1 MRHRAMVLNFLLAS
15 VMVTAALAAAQ
26 PRASVLKSGDPLP
39 PLAGQSLTGKQ
50 LDVTVTAGTA
60 GQSVLIFSF
69 SRAGGR
75 DAQNWTQRL
84 SKDFPQVTIYTVI
97 FLESVP
103 GLFRHLA
110 ISGIRGGIP
119 PSRQERTIIL
129 YRDESL
135 WEQRLQANPGSS
147 ASVILL
153 SPGGHIGWITP
164 GPFADGLYQD
174 LSRRI
179 RDAH

>member
-1 MRHRAMVLNFLLAS
+1 MRQRTMVPNHLLVLVMLTTLIAS
-15 VMVTAALAAAQ
+15 GQ
-26 PRASVLKSGDPLP
+26 PQSSLLKPGDPLP
-39 PLAGQSLTGKQ
+39 PLAGQTLTSKQ
-50 LDVTVTAGTA
+50 LDVTVTTDK
-60 GQSVLIFSF
+60 GQSVLILSF

-84 SKDFPQVTIYTVI
+84 SKDFPQVPIYTVI

-103 GLFRHLA
+103 SLFRPVA
-110 ISGIRGGIP
+110 ISSIRREM
-119 PSRQERTIIL
+119 PSSMQDRTIVL

-135 WEQRLQANPGSS
+135 WKQRLQANTGSS

-153 SPGGHIGWITP
+153 GPGSHIGWITP
-164 GPFADGLYQD
+164 GPFADVLYQE
-174 LSRRI
+174 LSKRI

>member
-1 MRHRAMVLNFLLAS
+1 MRQREMVLNFLFAP
-15 VMVTAALAAAQ
+15 VMLTAVLAAAQ
-26 PRASVLKSGDPLP
+26 PQSSVLKPRDPLP
-39 PLAGQSLTGKQ
+39 PLAGQALTGKQ
-50 LDVTVTAGTA
+50 LDVSVAAGT
-60 GQSVLIFSF
+60 GQSVLILSF

-84 SKDFPQVTIYTVI
+84 SKDFPHVTIYTVI

-103 GLFRHLA
+103 DLFRHLA
-110 ISGIRGGIP
+110 ISGIRDGIP
-119 PSRQERTIIL
+119 PSMQERTIIL

-135 WEQRLQANPGSS
+135 WEQRLQVNTGSS

-153 SPGGHIGWITP
+153 GPGSHIGWITP
-164 GPFADGLYQD
+164 GPFSDGLYQD

-179 RDAH
+179 RDTY